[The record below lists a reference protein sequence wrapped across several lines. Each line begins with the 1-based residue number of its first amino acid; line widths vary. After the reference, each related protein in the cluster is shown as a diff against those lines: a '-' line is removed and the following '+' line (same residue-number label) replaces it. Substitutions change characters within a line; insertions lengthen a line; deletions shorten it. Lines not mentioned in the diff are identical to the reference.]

1 MMSIRSLVA
10 GDTCFRLRRIATIL
24 RVKLVKRAAA
34 GETFRTDAGGT
45 MAMPAA
51 AQTTRR
57 KKRLGVLAGKLRV
70 PEDFDAPLPAEI
82 PEAFE
87 ESDAPWDCPVSLP
100 GSPIFSFYRHN
111 NRDNE
116 KPLSHARRSCA
127 VSRTGRITM
136 ITIKNL
142 RVTYGSGRQ
151 QVNAV
156 DDVSFH
162 VAAGEAFGLVG
173 ESGSGKSTIL
183 RAICG
188 LAPIS
193 AGSIAI
199 NGEPVRDPR
208 PKSFYRKVQMVFQD
222 PYGSLHPRH
231 TVDRVLSEPLAIQG
245 VTDDVD
251 GRVTRALLEVGLTPA
266 FRFRY
271 PHQLSGGQR
280 QRIAIA
286 RALILKPKVLLLDEP
301 TSALDASVQAEILN
315 LLDDIRAAAGL
326 TYILV
331 SHNLAVVAHLCTRL
345 LVLREARMVEE
356 TDVPALIS
364 GTVASAY
371 TKALIDASEGFRSTT
386 EG

>member
-1 MMSIRSLVA
+1 
-10 GDTCFRLRRIATIL
+10 
-24 RVKLVKRAAA
+24 
-34 GETFRTDAGGT
+34 
-45 MAMPAA
+45 
-51 AQTTRR
+51 
-57 KKRLGVLAGKLRV
+57 
-70 PEDFDAPLPAEI
+70 
-82 PEAFE
+82 
-87 ESDAPWDCPVSLP
+87 
-100 GSPIFSFYRHN
+100 
-111 NRDNE
+111 
-116 KPLSHARRSCA
+116 
-127 VSRTGRITM
+127 M